1 VSSYDYRIVDVFTE
15 VAFEGNALA
24 VVLGADGLDATTMQR
39 VAREFNLSETVF
51 ILSPA
56 RDDCAVRFR
65 IFTPASE
72 LAFAGHPTIGGAFVV
87 RDAGLVAADLD
98 RFSVEEAIGAVPVR
112 VDREARRIWLTTPPI
127 AFGPTVEYRTC
138 AEALGLDESVLGE
151 PPPQIVSAGSPFLFV
166 ALRDRASVDGIALG
180 LSASRRMHRA
190 DVRSVGVFVFAPT
203 SEGAYSR
210 MFAPEQ
216 GIVED
221 PATGS
226 ATGPLAAYMMRYGLC
241 GRADGTRFVSEQGT
255 AMGRRSRLH
264 VHVRGES
271 GSAGIDVGGSV
282 VAVARGEIAIAQ
294 A

>member
-1 VSSYDYRIVDVFTE
+1 VTSYEYRIVDVFTE

-24 VVLGADGLDATTMQR
+24 VVLGADDLDAATMQR

-87 RDAGLVAADLD
+87 RDVGLVAADLD
-98 RFSVEEAIGAVPVR
+98 CFVIDEGIGGVPVR
-112 VDREARRIWLTTPPI
+112 VDRYAERIWLTTPPI
-127 AFGPTVEYRTC
+127 AFGPTLEYRMC
-138 AEALGLDESVLGE
+138 AEALGLDESELGDA
-151 PPPQIVSAGSPFLFV
+151 PPQVVTAGTPFLFV
-166 ALRDRASVDGIALG
+166 TLRYRASVDRIALD
-180 LSASRRMHRA
+180 LSASRRMQRA
-190 DVRSVGVFVFAPT
+190 NAGSVGIFVFAPT
-203 SEGAYSR
+203 AEGAYAR
-210 MFAPEQ
+210 MFAFEH

-241 GRADGTRFVSEQGT
+241 AKADGTRFVSEQGT

-264 VHVRGES
+264 VHIRGES
-271 GSAGIDVGGSV
+271 GFAGIDVGGSV
-282 VAVARGEIAIAQ
+282 VAVARGELALAHG
-294 A
+294 